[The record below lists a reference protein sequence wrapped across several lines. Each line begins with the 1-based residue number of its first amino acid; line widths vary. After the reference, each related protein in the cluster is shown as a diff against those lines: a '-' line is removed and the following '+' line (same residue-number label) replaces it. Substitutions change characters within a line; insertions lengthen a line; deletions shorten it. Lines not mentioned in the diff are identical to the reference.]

1 LVLMPMRSRLTFANI
16 ASLIALVAALGL
28 GTAWALERN
37 SVQSRHIANDQV
49 KAVDMAGVK
58 ALQNTEDV
66 EVDDFEG
73 DAEPTEVNLASARG
87 FKFTGRCL
95 EIQSTADNTA
105 TVLVEAKDPDRSWSF
120 DSTADGGSNNLAFL
134 SGGIQPVVIR
144 VGPIGEEHFQSGTW
158 ALRSADGPGRGTNLQ
173 GLVSASIDTQTDC
186 TFALSILG

>member
-1 LVLMPMRSRLTFANI
+1 MLMPLRSRLTFANV

-66 EVDDFEG
+66 EVSDFKG
-73 DAEPTEVNLASARG
+73 DADPTEVNLASARG

-95 EIQSTADNTA
+95 EVQSTGDNTA
-105 TVLVEAKDPDRSWSF
+105 TVLVEAKDSDRSWSF
-120 DSTADGGSNNLAFL
+120 DSTADNGDDNEPFMMGSEQAT
-134 SGGIQPVVIR
+134 VIR
-144 VGPIGEEHFQSGTW
+144 VGPIGEEHFEGGTW

-173 GLVSASIDTQTDC
+173 GLVSASIDIESDC